1 MNNNVFIKNNKNKF
15 NPDVETKLKCVS
27 NDRKQTKFTLN
38 KTIYNPITGVVP
50 TKIESQKDLVLEKDN
65 KIDIK
70 KLVLQKEAERL
81 QQNELYKSTTTAKI
95 INPQT
100 NKDECI
106 KTYTELKYIEKK
118 NPNDEKYNNI
128 LSGLKDLG
136 IIK

>member
-1 MNNNVFIKNNKNKF
+1 MNNNIFIKNNKNKF
-15 NPDVETKLKCVS
+15 NPDVEIKLKSVN
-27 NDRKQTKFTLN
+27 NDREQTKFTLN

-81 QQNELYKSTTTAKI
+81 QQNELYKSGATAKI
-95 INPQT
+95 INPPA

>member
-1 MNNNVFIKNNKNKF
+1 MNNNIFIKNNKKKF
-15 NPDVETKLKCVS
+15 NPDVETKLNCVS
-27 NDRKQTKFTLN
+27 NERDKTKFTLN

-50 TKIESQKDLVLEKDN
+50 TKIESQKDLILEKDN

-70 KLVLQKEAERL
+70 KLVLQKENERL
-81 QQNELYKSTTTAKI
+81 QQNELYKPMTTKI

-100 NKDECI
+100 ENENECI

-118 NPNDEKYNNI
+118 NPKDEKYNNI
-128 LSGLKDLG
+128 LLGLKDLG